1 MTLFSYQKDPING
14 HSLNLY
20 LKKKKQQKYLSEM
33 EVAFGCGVSE
43 FY

>member
-20 LKKKKQQKYLSEM
+20 LKKKKQKYLSEM